1 MIAVVLERCAG
12 VDVHRDTVVVCW
24 MWGAANQEAHWETQ
38 KFGTTVGQLLQMK
51 QWLVE
56 RGCQDVVVE
65 STGVYWEPVFN
76 VLSEEREEIKRL
88 ERVSAP
94 RELSQEERQR
104 QQEMAEMAVRAI
116 RVTLANPQEVK
127 NR

>member
-1 MIAVVLERCAG
+1 MIPVVLERCAG
-12 VDVHRDTVVVCW
+12 IDVHRDTVVVCW

-51 QWLVE
+51 RWLEE

-76 VLSEEREEIKRL
+76 VLSEEWEEVKRL
-88 ERVSAP
+88 EGSIAKTAF
-94 RELSQEERQR
+94 QTIGMFYGFYER
-104 QQEMAEMAVRAI
+104 AY
-116 RVTLANPQEVK
+116 L
-127 NR
+127 